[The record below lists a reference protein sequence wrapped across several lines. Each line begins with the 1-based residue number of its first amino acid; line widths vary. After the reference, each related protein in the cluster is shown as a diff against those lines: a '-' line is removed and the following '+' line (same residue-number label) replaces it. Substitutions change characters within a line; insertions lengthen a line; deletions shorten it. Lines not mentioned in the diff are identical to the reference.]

1 MNNHTVIGVDIDG
14 INLRVGAVKGNKT
27 INSAI
32 FKLSTGQSKEYI
44 LGEIANGV
52 ASVMSTDIVGIGVG
66 VPSIVNVEQGIVY
79 DVNRL
84 PSWKEVHLK
93 SFLEDRFQ
101 IPVYVNN
108 DANCFTTGVKYFG
121 AGTAYE
127 NVVGLIIGEG
137 MGAGVI
143 LGGKLHSGSN
153 CGVGEFGK
161 LAFREHDYEYY
172 CSVKFFSNEYK
183 NTFEET
189 LALAEK
195 GNRSALKVFEKYG
208 YYLGIAIKAI
218 VYSIDPDIIVLGGA
232 ISGAYA
238 YFKDSMNLQMR
249 SFAFRRTLDRL
260 QITVDTRNDLT
271 LLGAAALYYD
281 AQRSKKME
289 ELIADRTKAE
299 TALKHSEKKYFQ
311 LFNNISDPIFIVDN
325 ETGRFI
331 NCNEKVVKKI
341 YGYSLKNL
349 RTMSPENLHPPEE
362 RQQIRNLTWLNSG
375 QLNQVNTHITREGR
389 RMEVDIHSS
398 LIDYEGRKATLSI
411 IRDITNLQR
420 VQREADRRATQAA
433 LINDIGQRLS
443 SELDFDTLLQE
454 VVKLIC
460 DSFGYYCVMLF
471 LLDEQ
476 KRTLHLRSIAGGYA
490 EIFNSDLVLKVN
502 EGMTGAAVRTR
513 ELQMTGDVSKNPD
526 YVNKAGEITR
536 SELTVPIISGNN
548 VIGVLDLES
557 DQPDAFDLIDAE
569 SAVTLA
575 TQIASAIENA
585 RLYKLL
591 QLELEERKKA
601 EQEARHRA
609 AQAALIYEVGQRVSS
624 ALELDT
630 LLSKIVHSVQEAF
643 DYYGV
648 MLLMVDDTRK
658 NLIMRSI
665 AGGYA
670 RIFPADLTIKMGEGM
685 IGTAAKTKTVQLSGD
700 VEKNPNYVKKA
711 EESTRSELSV
721 PIVSGSRVIGVLDF
735 QSDKL
740 NAFNESDVASAW
752 TLSSQ
757 IANAIENAHLYEKVQ
772 KELRERQTAEKAL
785 RISKD
790 NLQRAKRETDHILEN
805 VEEGLFLLDK
815 HFVIGTQY
823 SRALRKILDEKDLTR
838 KNFIQIMD
846 NKVSAKDRESIQQYL
861 EFMFDPGID
870 EQSINDLNPMSELEV
885 RFNDYDLPKYL
896 AFKFRR
902 IVSRK
907 RITGLIATVTDI
919 TTRVEL
925 TRKLEESKTESKR
938 QMDWLMSIL
947 HVEPQLLKEFID
959 GVYIEMSYIDR
970 LLKNNEGTASYIP
983 LLEKVYRSIHLIK
996 GNASMLDLT
1005 IFVERAHTLEE
1016 KIASIRTKET
1026 IKSSD
1031 FVPLVLQL
1039 GQIRHTVNELNNL
1052 IERISKIHSHFRP
1065 KRSYESELFIRSLQ
1079 NLVKNLAN
1087 DLNKQIV
1094 FNTDKFDAA
1103 NIPYNYRLTTREILI
1118 QMIRNAIYHGIESH
1132 TERKRAGKNP
1142 AGVIEIK
1149 TGSQDGFFSFSIY
1162 DDGRGIQI
1170 DRLREKARKIGLW
1183 SDAEI
1188 DGWNN
1193 DQVAQLVFYTGISTL
1208 DSANLVAGRGIGM
1221 DLVRDR
1227 INHLKGSI
1235 EIKFQPGRFCEFNI
1249 TLPFKNKVSRGKKQV
1264 KTTMEIAI

>member
-1 MNNHTVIGVDIDG
+1 MNNQIVIGVDIDG
-14 INLRVGAVKGNKT
+14 INLRVGTVQGNETKKSAV
-27 INSAI
+27 

-44 LGEIANGV
+44 LGEVVDGI
-52 ASVMSTDIVGIGVG
+52 ASVMSPDIVGIGVG
-66 VPSIVNVEQGIVY
+66 VPSIVNVEKGVVY
-79 DVNRL
+79 EVNRL

-93 SFLEDRFQ
+93 SFLESRFNL
-101 IPVYVNN
+101 PVYVNN
-108 DANCFTTGVKYFG
+108 DANCFTAGVKYFG

-161 LAFREHDYEYY
+161 LTFRDHDYEHY
-172 CSVKFFSNEYK
+172 CSVKFFTEEYK
-183 NTFEET
+183 NTFEKT
-189 LALAEK
+189 LALAK
-195 GNRSALKVFEKYG
+195 KRDRSALKIFEKYG

-218 VYSIDPDIIVLGGA
+218 VYSIDPDIIVLGGP

-238 YFKDSMNLQMR
+238 YFRDSMNLQMR

-260 QITVDTRNDLT
+260 KISVDSRKDLT

-289 ELIADRTKAE
+289 ELIAERKKAE
-299 TALKHSEKKYFQ
+299 KALKHSEKKYFQ
-311 LFNNISDPIFIVDN
+311 LFNNISDPIFIIDN

-331 NCNEKVVKKI
+331 NCNEKVVTKI
-341 YGYSLKNL
+341 YGYTLKNL

-362 RQQIRNLTWLNSG
+362 RQRIRNLKWLNSG
-375 QLNQVNTHITREGR
+375 QHNQVNTHITKDGR

-411 IRDITNLQR
+411 IRDITEQQR
-420 VQREADRRATQAA
+420 VQREVDRRAVQAA

-443 SELDFDTLLQE
+443 TELDPDTLLQE
-454 VVKLIC
+454 VVKLIS

-476 KRTLHLRSIAGGYA
+476 KRRLRLRSIAGGYA
-490 EIFNSDLVLKVN
+490 ELFNTNLVLKVT
-502 EGMTGAAVRTR
+502 EGMTGKAVRTR
-513 ELQMTGDVSKNPD
+513 ELQIAGDVSNNPD

-536 SELTVPIISGNN
+536 SELAVPIISGSN

-557 DQPDAFDLIDAE
+557 DQPDAFDQIDAE

-585 RLYKLL
+585 RLYRLL
-591 QLELEERKKA
+591 QLELDERKKA

-609 AQAALIYEVGQRVSS
+609 AQSALIYEVGQRVSS

-630 LLSKIVHSVQEAF
+630 LLSEIVHSVQDAF

-648 MLLMVDDTRK
+648 MLLMVDDTGK
-658 NLIMRSI
+658 KLIMRAI
-665 AGGYA
+665 AGGYTEV
-670 RIFPADLTIKMGEGM
+670 FPSDLTIKMGEGM

-700 VEKNPNYVKKA
+700 VEKDPNYVKKA

-721 PIVSGSRVIGVLDF
+721 PIVSGNRIIGVLDF

-740 NAFNESDVASAW
+740 NAFGESDVASAW

-757 IANAIENAHLYEKVQ
+757 IANAIENAHLYEKVHQ
-772 KELRERQTAEKAL
+772 ELKERQTAEKAL
-785 RISKD
+785 RKSKD
-790 NLQRAKRETDHILEN
+790 SLQQAKRETDNILEN

-815 HFVIGTQY
+815 TFVIGTQY
-823 SRALRKILDEKDLTR
+823 SRALRSILDLKDLAR
-838 KNFIQIMD
+838 KNFIQILAD
-846 NKVSAKDRESIQQYL
+846 KVSVKDRESIQQYL

-870 EQSINDLNPMSELEV
+870 EQSINDLNPMSELEI
-885 RFNDYDLPKYL
+885 RHNEYDLPKYL

-907 RITGLIATVTDI
+907 RITGLIATVTDV
-919 TTRVEL
+919 TTQVEL
-925 TRKLEESKTESKR
+925 TRKLEESKNESKR

-959 GVYIEMSYIDR
+959 SVYIEMKYIDR
-970 LLKNNEGTASYIP
+970 LLKNNEGAASYRS
-983 LLEKVYRSIHLIK
+983 LLEKVYRSMHLIK

-1005 IFVERAHTLEE
+1005 IFVERAHKFEE
-1016 KIASIRTKET
+1016 KISTIRTKGT

-1094 FNTDKFDAA
+1094 FNTEKFDAA

-1118 QMIRNAIYHGIESH
+1118 QMIRNAIYHGIESQ
-1132 TERKRAGKNP
+1132 TEREQAGKDTT
-1142 AGVIEIK
+1142 GVIKIE

-1170 DRLREKARKIGLW
+1170 DQLREKARKIGHW
-1183 SDAEI
+1183 SDSEI
-1188 DGWNN
+1188 DSWNN
-1193 DQVAQLVFYTGISTL
+1193 DQVAQLIFYTGISTL
-1208 DSANLVAGRGIGM
+1208 DTANLVAGRGIGM

-1227 INHLKGSI
+1227 VNHLKGSI
-1235 EIKFQPGRFCEFNI
+1235 EIKFQPGSFSTFNI
-1249 TLPFKNKVSRGKKQV
+1249 KLPLINKVRRGKKQV